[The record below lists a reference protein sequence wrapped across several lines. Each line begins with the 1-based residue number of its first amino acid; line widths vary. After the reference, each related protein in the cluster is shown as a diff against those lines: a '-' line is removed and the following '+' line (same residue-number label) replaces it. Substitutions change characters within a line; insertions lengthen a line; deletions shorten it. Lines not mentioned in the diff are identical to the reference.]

1 MLIEIVIQIP
11 GGQLS
16 GSFQVSVDVIQI
28 PGGDLELS
36 GSFQVSVETIQYI
49 SRLSTCCLAHPSPM
63 LGPC

>member
-36 GSFQVSVETIQYI
+36 GSFQVSMDV
-49 SRLSTCCLAHPSPM
+49 SRSLEDSCQVASR
-63 LGPC
+63 